1 MFAQTLCV
9 LLLFIPLGKDLNRNM
24 FLSTLL
30 CPVFKHLGSMPWVNS
45 MLHHMIRIGK
55 TFLWITLSSDGT
67 SQSELQLYQHNGAR
81 VEMSLSSIYITF
93 NAWIR
98 IPNAWKIM
106 EHCHYGSKA
115 HMMPFSEYN
124 QTSRIWILSLT
135 SASKAIKIWILSFD
149 ESINPLNALVMIL
162 LAWVKLWKWHWYAH
176 ISFQHLQQA
185 YGSSS
190 PKFFLLEP

>member
-1 MFAQTLCV
+1 MFFYVVGIRHCMFAQTLCV

-45 MLHHMIRIGK
+45 MLQHMVRIGK

-67 SQSELQLYQHNGAR
+67 SQSELQLHQHNGAR
-81 VEMSLSSIYITF
+81 VEMSLSSIYFTF

-106 EHCHYGSKA
+106 EHCPTPPIMALKHTWCHSLNTIKHQGYG
-115 HMMPFSEYN
+115 YC
-124 QTSRIWILSLT
+124 
-135 SASKAIKIWILSFD
+135 
-149 ESINPLNALVMIL
+149 
-162 LAWVKLWKWHWYAH
+162 HW
-176 ISFQHLQQA
+176 HLQVSPSR
-185 YGSSS
+185 YG
-190 PKFFLLEP
+190 F